1 MPTGAIKK
9 VNFAMYQ
16 PFQTPSII
24 MEERVYL
31 ITGGTSGI
39 GLAIVKRLSDSGA
52 RVVSFSRSDKK
63 IIRARDSYPWPGE
76 VVDFL
81 RGDVTRHDDIDTL
94 FDHIS
99 ERYGRLHGLV
109 NNAAILN
116 KGTLEST
123 SPEDWD
129 RVMQANLTAP
139 FLITKRMLP
148 LLKMGEGAAIV
159 NISSVA
165 ALKPGT
171 SLAYSVSKA
180 GIDMFTKYLAGE
192 LGKYGVRVNSVNPGL
207 VLTNLH
213 YDNRIVANE
222 SQYQK
227 MLDKA
232 IRRYPLGKLG
242 QPEDIAEMVA
252 FLLSEKAGWITGS
265 VITADGGVM
274 VENNLAPSRPE
285 PGS

>member
-1 MPTGAIKK
+1 
-9 VNFAMYQ
+9 
-16 PFQTPSII
+16 
-24 MEERVYL
+24 
-31 ITGGTSGI
+31 
-39 GLAIVKRLSDSGA
+39 
-52 RVVSFSRSDKK
+52 
-63 IIRARDSYPWPGE
+63 
-76 VVDFL
+76 
-81 RGDVTRHDDIDTL
+81 
-94 FDHIS
+94 
-99 ERYGRLHGLV
+99 
-109 NNAAILN
+109 
-116 KGTLEST
+116 
-123 SPEDWD
+123 
-129 RVMQANLTAP
+129 
-139 FLITKRMLP
+139 
-148 LLKMGEGAAIV
+148 MGEGAAIV